1 MLQRTIARWWWWW
14 WWWRRRWRRW
24 LTSACRNQ
32 STAHQRLLTP
42 HLPFWVVSVHF
53 GVSCWSRWH
62 SRTCELV
69 VPSLYWTIADSHLS
83 ITGCVHNV
91 FSMNIQFGLCCINTC
106 YRSVGYWRPFCWL
119 NIAGDVFSDVM
130 QSTEAF
136 SLPTIHSWGVRY
148 SNK

>member
-1 MLQRTIARWWWWW
+1 MKMMMMMMMTTTTTTMTTMINIGMSEPKYRA
-14 WWWRRRWRRW
+14 
-24 LTSACRNQ
+24 
-32 STAHQRLLTP
+32 STTLTP
-42 HLPFWVVSVHF
+42 HLPFWVGSVHF